1 MVDDVISL
9 AIPSPYNMK
18 KDATNF
24 TLITLSLD
32 PTILDYNHFY
42 ILLPCSHILYFYV
55 HFNVMFET

>member
-9 AIPSPYNMK
+9 SIPSPYNMK

-42 ILLPCSHILYFYV
+42 ILLPCSHILYKKLK
-55 HFNVMFET
+55 